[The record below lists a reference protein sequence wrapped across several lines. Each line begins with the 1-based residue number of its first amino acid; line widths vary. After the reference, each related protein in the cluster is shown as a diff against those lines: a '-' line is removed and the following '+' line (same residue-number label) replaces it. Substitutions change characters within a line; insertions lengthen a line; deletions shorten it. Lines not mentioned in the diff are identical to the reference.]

1 MYIQTSNWS
10 YELVSQFYLLHFFY
24 TLFIMPLLLSMAY
37 MTTPF
42 QLLSRFTK
50 GKLVAQFNI
59 QFNYNGSISIC
70 NKNGLRTEVY
80 QTLRKIWENS
90 IKLHTTNQIWILC
103 MLFMCVGLSFVKLH
117 FMYLW
122 MDTSLVRIKLKAER
136 DENM

>member
-1 MYIQTSNWS
+1 
-10 YELVSQFYLLHFFY
+10 
-24 TLFIMPLLLSMAY
+24 MPLLLSMAY

-80 QTLRKIWENS
+80 QTLRKI
-90 IKLHTTNQIWILC
+90 
-103 MLFMCVGLSFVKLH
+103 
-117 FMYLW
+117 
-122 MDTSLVRIKLKAER
+122 
-136 DENM
+136 